1 MQIKVAEKSYRKEI
15 AKIEKQAKQI
25 IHVQSNHNSN

>member
-1 MQIKVAEKSYRKEI
+1 MQIKAAEKSYRKEI